1 MYRKKYS
8 LAIFL
13 VGVFTFASISMAA
26 ESRSQ
31 DYSPNVHWVFCIDTS
46 GSMKAKGSMD
56 LLKVITEKITS
67 DFTDVDKKIVKVG
80 DRITVFSFDEEVR
93 LEATSLY
100 QTENDII
107 PIRDKLK
114 QMNKRRGSLT
124 FISEAVVKATDF
136 TKKYNEFFHTNALYV
151 FTDGKSEPYSPR
163 WPKAKIEARKKRDA
177 QNFEKI
183 SLQGQEQ
190 GMNVWVGVL
199 KWEAFEDAKS
209 LVSRMGESGHLVD
222 LTDLNRLPVEK
233 ALHDFA
239 QSVRTKVRL
248 AGAKDIDFGTVP
260 YKGDPLYQRRISVDI
275 QTDSFG
281 KSPNITGR
289 IHFRPDNPSELS
301 DGYPVKIKT
310 TNDKLVLDFE
320 LARYS
325 NLKPGTYKGKLK
337 LAPSQLHFGAL
348 EIEPSELDIQFK
360 KAGLISFYAWR
371 TVVGC
376 GLGLALLCY
385 LAPRVRR
392 KMPLK
397 V

>member
-1 MYRKKYS
+1 MYRKKHS

-13 VGVFTFASISMAA
+13 VGVFTFASISVAT
-26 ESRSQ
+26 EDRGQ
-31 DYSPNVHWVFCIDTS
+31 NYSPNVHWVFCIDTS
-46 GSMKAKGSMD
+46 GSMKTKGNMD
-56 LLKVITEKITS
+56 LLKMITEKIAS
-67 DFTDVDKKIVKVG
+67 DFTVTDKKIIKVG
-80 DRITVFSFDEEVR
+80 DRITLFSFDEEAR

-100 QTENDII
+100 QTEDDFI

-124 FISEAVVKATDF
+124 FVSEAVVKATDF

-151 FTDGKSEPYSPR
+151 FTDGKSEPYSPK
-163 WPKAKIEARKKRDA
+163 WPKARIEARKKRDA
-177 QNFEKI
+177 ENFEKI

-190 GMNVWVGVL
+190 GLNVWVGIL

-209 LVSRMGESGHLVD
+209 LVSRMGKSGHLVD

-239 QSVRTKVRL
+239 QSVRSKVKL
-248 AGAKDIDFGTVP
+248 ADAKELDFGTVP
-260 YKGDPLYQRRISVDI
+260 YKGDPPYQKKVAVDI
-275 QTDSFG
+275 KTDSLV
-281 KSPNITGR
+281 KSPNLVGR
-289 IHFRPDNPSELS
+289 IQFRPDNPSELS
-301 DGYPVKIKT
+301 NGHPVEIKT
-310 TNDKLVLDFE
+310 TKDKLVLDFK
-320 LARYS
+320 LTRFS
-325 NLKPGTYKGKLK
+325 DLKAGTYKGKLQ
-337 LAPSQLHFGAL
+337 LAPSRLQFGAL

-385 LAPRVRR
+385 LVPRVRR

>member
-13 VGVFTFASISMAA
+13 VGVFIFASNSIAA
-26 ESRSQ
+26 EYRSQ
-31 DYSPNVHWVFCIDTS
+31 GYSPNVHWVFCVDTS
-46 GSMKAKGSMD
+46 GSMKTKGSMD
-56 LLKVITEKITS
+56 LLQVITEKITS

-80 DRITVFSFDEEVR
+80 DRITLFSFDEEVR
-93 LEATSLY
+93 LEATALY
-100 QTENDII
+100 QTENDIL

-114 QMNKRRGSLT
+114 EMNQRRGSLT
-124 FISEAVVKATDF
+124 FISEAVVKATEF

-151 FTDGKSEPYSPR
+151 FTDGKSEPYSPK
-163 WPKAKIEARKKRDA
+163 WPKARIEARKERDA

-190 GMNVWVGVL
+190 GLNVWVGVL

-209 LVSRMGESGHLVD
+209 LVSRMGASGHLVD

-248 AGAKDIDFGTVP
+248 ARAKDIDFGTVP
-260 YKGDPLYQRRISVDI
+260 YKGDPPYRKRISVDI
-275 QTDSFG
+275 QTDSLG
-281 KSPNITGR
+281 KSPPIVGR

-301 DGYPVKIKT
+301 DGYPVEIKT
-310 TNDKLVLDFE
+310 TKDKLVLVFE
-320 LARYS
+320 LARFGH
-325 NLKPGTYKGKLK
+325 LRPGTYKGKLK

-348 EIEPSELDIQFK
+348 EIEPSELDIEFK

-371 TVVGC
+371 SVVGC
-376 GLGLALLCY
+376 GLGLALLFY
-385 LAPRVRR
+385 LGPRVRR